1 MDTLIPTALNR
12 RRHRIHGTPG
22 RPCAGSTHRPRSAPG
37 PDTNI
42 AVSLVTDIDEHV
54 RHRYRRAGTARPDI
68 GARPATS
75 MPCLNPRRY
84 QTPHCGDQYRRSMT
98 SPRYCPMHGPEKQ
111 PESKRPG
118 TCPPWSVCVPTT
130 VASPQ
135 SISRVAMC
143 PSISRR
149 PVCPP
154 DRWSISVPGRHPA
167 DRQSP
172 GAAGSAID
180 IGYMA
185 SGLISMPARAC
196 ASSDI
201 GAIPRAY
208 VPADI
213 AGCRHTLRY
222 RIRII
227 EHGYNKSIELP

>member
-1 MDTLIPTALNR
+1 MR
-12 RRHRIHGTPG
+12 RIHSSLPFRAGTG
-22 RPCAGSTHRPRSAPG
+22 HQYRGIPC
-37 PDTNI
+37 D
-42 AVSLVTDIDEHV
+42 
-54 RHRYRRAGTARPDI
+54 RYRRT
-68 GARPATS
+68 RPASVSPRRHCTPRHRRPS
-75 MPCLNPRRY
+75 GHSNAVPQPRRY

-130 VASPQ
+130 AASPQ

-172 GAAGSAID
+172 GAEGSAID

>member
-1 MDTLIPTALNR
+1 
-12 RRHRIHGTPG
+12 
-22 RPCAGSTHRPRSAPG
+22 
-37 PDTNI
+37 
-42 AVSLVTDIDEHV
+42 
-54 RHRYRRAGTARPDI
+54 
-68 GARPATS
+68 
-75 MPCLNPRRY
+75 
-84 QTPHCGDQYRRSMT
+84 
-98 SPRYCPMHGPEKQ
+98 
-111 PESKRPG
+111 
-118 TCPPWSVCVPTT
+118 
-130 VASPQ
+130 
-135 SISRVAMC
+135 MC

-172 GAAGSAID
+172 GAEGSAID

-222 RIRII
+222 RIRIM
-227 EHGYNKSIELP
+227 EHEYDEQHRVALKGDDDVCFMAAQGRSVCSSHCAANIVDVAVYRDVAVWQVFTGGNRRDLDWLSLFIVLRHRLRLVHARRAVLDSPGHAASSR

>member
-1 MDTLIPTALNR
+1 
-12 RRHRIHGTPG
+12 
-22 RPCAGSTHRPRSAPG
+22 
-37 PDTNI
+37 
-42 AVSLVTDIDEHV
+42 
-54 RHRYRRAGTARPDI
+54 
-68 GARPATS
+68 
-75 MPCLNPRRY
+75 
-84 QTPHCGDQYRRSMT
+84 MT
-98 SPRYCPMHGPEKQ
+98 SPRYRPMHGPEKQ
-111 PESKRPG
+111 PESKRSG

-130 VASPQ
+130 VASLQ

-143 PSISRR
+143 PSISCR

-172 GAAGSAID
+172 GAEGSAID

-185 SGLISMPARAC
+185 SGLISMPSRAC

-222 RIRII
+222 RIRIM
-227 EHGYNKSIELP
+227 EHEYDEQHRVALKGDDDICFMAAQGRSVCSSHCAANIVDVAVYRDVAVW